1 MARTREFDEDQVLDA
16 AMQLFWEKGYE
27 ATSLSDLLL
36 EWAFNALVFIRL
48 LEIRKNCLKPHFAGI
63 QCLGPL
69 IYEIGFKV
77 TPL

>member
-27 ATSLSDLLL
+27 ATSLSDLTSRMGIQR
-36 EWAFNALVFIRL
+36 LVFIRL
-48 LEIRKNCLKPHFAGI
+48 LEIRKNCLKPHFVDI
-63 QCLGPL
+63 QCLGHL